1 MTATEQVVN
10 LRSPLDPAA
19 PGQVSH
25 DGHAALVEFELAG
38 SRQDAATTV
47 GSVLVA
53 VQAAAAAHPAVRIE
67 QAGDASIAKAYTDTV
82 LRDFRK
88 AEELSIPITLIVL
101 LLAFGALVAAALPV
115 GLALTAIA
123 AATGLLAFASHLSP
137 VSEAA
142 SSVMLLIGLAV
153 GVDYSLLY
161 LKREREERA
170 AGRDGDAALL
180 AAAATS
186 GRSVLISGLTVLIA
200 MAGMFF
206 TGNRVFVAI
215 GEATMIVVAVSVLG
229 SLTVLPAVL
238 SLLGDRVDKGRIP
251 LLSRLRHPQG
261 RSRIWRYVVTRSLR
275 HPVVAM
281 LAAGGVLVA
290 LALPALGLHTALPGA
305 TDLPRGCPCSRPTTA
320 SKRRSPAVRRPRWWS
335 WRRATSAHQWSAT
348 VSLPSSSGHWRPAR

>member
-1 MTATEQVVN
+1 M
-10 LRSPLDPAA
+10 
-19 PGQVSH
+19 
-25 DGHAALVEFELAG
+25 
-38 SRQDAATTV
+38 
-47 GSVLVA
+47 
-53 VQAAAAAHPAVRIE
+53 
-67 QAGDASIAKAYTDTV
+67 

-170 AGRDGDAALL
+170 AGREGDAALL

-251 LLSRLRHPQG
+251 LLSRLRH
-261 RSRIWRYVVTRSLR
+261 
-275 HPVVAM
+275 
-281 LAAGGVLVA
+281 AGEEPDPGGTS
-290 LALPALGLHTALPGA
+290 LPAHCAIRWSRCWRPA
-305 TDLPRGCPCSRPTTA
+305 ASSSRWRCPRWGCTRPCLEPPTYAWGCLCSRPTTA

>member
-1 MTATEQVVN
+1 
-10 LRSPLDPAA
+10 
-19 PGQVSH
+19 
-25 DGHAALVEFELAG
+25 
-38 SRQDAATTV
+38 
-47 GSVLVA
+47 
-53 VQAAAAAHPAVRIE
+53 
-67 QAGDASIAKAYTDTV
+67 V

-170 AGRDGDAALL
+170 AGREGDAALL

-200 MAGMFF
+200 IAGMFF

-215 GEATMIVVAVSVLG
+215 GEATMIVVAVSG
-229 SLTVLPAVL
+229 
-238 SLLGDRVDKGRIP
+238 
-251 LLSRLRHPQG
+251 SRLADCATG
-261 RSRIWRYVVTRSLR
+261 RAV
-275 HPVVAM
+275 
-281 LAAGGVLVA
+281 AAG
-290 LALPALGLHTALPGA
+290 
-305 TDLPRGCPCSRPTTA
+305 
-320 SKRRSPAVRRPRWWS
+320 
-335 WRRATSAHQWSAT
+335 
-348 VSLPSSSGHWRPAR
+348 

>member
-1 MTATEQVVN
+1 M
-10 LRSPLDPAA
+10 
-19 PGQVSH
+19 
-25 DGHAALVEFELAG
+25 
-38 SRQDAATTV
+38 
-47 GSVLVA
+47 
-53 VQAAAAAHPAVRIE
+53 
-67 QAGDASIAKAYTDTV
+67 

-123 AATGLLAFASHLSP
+123 AATGLLAFANHLSP

-153 GVDYSLLY
+153 GVDYSAFY

-186 GRSVLISGLTVLIA
+186 GRSALISGLTVLIA

-229 SLTVLPAVL
+229 SLTVLLPCCRCWVIGPIGAGSRCCPGRDTRRGGAGSGGTSLPAHCAI
-238 SLLGDRVDKGRIP
+238 R
-251 LLSRLRHPQG
+251 
-261 RSRIWRYVVTRSLR
+261 RSRCWRPAASSSRWRCPRWAAHGPAWSHRPTAQRL
-275 HPVVAM
+275 PV
-281 LAAGGVLVA
+281 LQK
-290 LALPALGLHTALPGA
+290 
-305 TDLPRGCPCSRPTTA
+305 PTTA
-320 SKRRSPAVRRPRWWS
+320 SKRRSPAVRRPRWWW
-335 WRRATSAHQWSAT
+335 WR
-348 VSLPSSSGHWRPAR
+348 LPVW